1 MNSIS
6 DKVILKK
13 VNRLN
18 NVNKHTY
25 KLIID
30 ICNGVTQIRPVYK
43 VPDKL
48 TVIDTFDELIKI
60 LFILKINFVVTNT
73 AIKGGKIGTLI
84 TIKTHVKNGINTTK
98 TRKA

>member
-6 DKVILKK
+6 SKVILKK

-30 ICNGVTQIRPVYK
+30 ICNGVTQVRPVYK
-43 VPDKL
+43 VPNKKTIINVHL
-48 TVIDTFDELIKI
+48 ELIEI
-60 LFILKINFVVTNT
+60 LTKLNVNFVVSND
-73 AIKGGKIGTLI
+73 APKGGRIGLLI
-84 TIKTHVKNGINTTK
+84 TIKTHVKNGINRTK
-98 TRKA
+98 IPKT